1 MFEEET
7 EINEV
12 RLCFIRLVGEENDGY
27 YRYEFIFTDNIDE
40 VFGEDFD
47 QKPAC
52 LVNNLMVSD
61 EYITEI
67 HIVKMRIKLELAQ
80 DSCCF
85 AMSDFYDGICAIAFE
100 DISQYESYP
109 EDGRLFF
116 FFNESLQEVE
126 EKLATKHVL
135 MMDNNVIQ
143 KTVEDGT
150 EV

>member
-1 MFEEET
+1 MDEE
-7 EINEV
+7 NV
-12 RLCFIRLVGEENDGY
+12 KLCFINLIGKENDGY
-27 YRYEFIFTDNIDE
+27 YRYEFIFTDNIDN

-47 QKPAC
+47 QMPAC

-116 FFNESLQEVE
+116 FFGESLQEVE

-135 MMDNNVIQ
+135 MMDNNLFQ

>member
-1 MFEEET
+1 
-7 EINEV
+7 
-12 RLCFIRLVGEENDGY
+12 
-27 YRYEFIFTDNIDE
+27 
-40 VFGEDFD
+40 
-47 QKPAC
+47 
-52 LVNNLMVSD
+52 
-61 EYITEI
+61 
-67 HIVKMRIKLELAQ
+67 MRIKLELAQ

-116 FFNESLQEVE
+116 FFGESLQEVE

-135 MMDNNVIQ
+135 MMDNNLFQ